1 MESTEPWRVSSPN
14 RFVLTGIK
22 ELWSSRS
29 ILTAIVQRDIS
40 ARYRAS
46 FFGFFWAIARP
57 LVQLMIFYL
66 VVGKFL
72 GASRSIENYA
82 TFIFAGLMFWG
93 FLSESVISGTS
104 SITNGAGLVTKI
116 SFPREILP
124 LAGVLTAG
132 FNFLIQIPVLIAAY
146 MLTGKF
152 PEPIGL
158 LALPA
163 ILVSAVFLSTALAFI
178 FATINVFARDTQ
190 HLVELIM
197 MLLMYLAP
205 VIYSWVFVRE
215 TVLLAFGSDFWFKI
229 YISNPF
235 AALVTGFQDALWP
248 GDRYYSDG
256 SLAPDLVGVTTLT
269 LWLLP
274 LVTFA
279 FLVMSYKFF
288 LKHEPNFAREL

>member
-1 MESTEPWRVSSPN
+1 VESTEPWRISSPN
-14 RFVLTGIK
+14 RYVLSGIK
-22 ELWSSRS
+22 ELWTSRS
-29 ILTAIVQRDIS
+29 ILFALVQRDIS

-66 VVGKFL
+66 VVGQFL
-72 GASRSIENYA
+72 GAGRSIENYA
-82 TFIFAGLMFWG
+82 IFIFTGLMLWG
-93 FLSESVISGTS
+93 FISESVISGTS

-124 LAGVLTAG
+124 LAGVITAG
-132 FNFLIQIPVLIAAY
+132 FNFLIQIPVLIVAY
-146 MLTGKF
+146 FLIGNF
-152 PEPIGL
+152 PNPIDL

-163 ILVSAVFLSTALAFI
+163 VLVSVVFLSTALALT
-178 FATINVFARDTQ
+178 FATINVFARDAQ
-190 HLVELIM
+190 HLVELVM

-215 TVLLAFGSDFWFKI
+215 TVMVMFGSDFWFKV

-235 AALVTGFQDALWP
+235 AALVTGFQDSLWP

-256 SLAPDLVGVTTLT
+256 SAAPDLVGVTTVT

-274 LVTFA
+274 VVTFA
-279 FLVMSYKFF
+279 FLAVSYKFF